1 MGSPVSAV
9 IANLYL
15 EVFEE
20 QTIEFVSNNP
30 KHSVYD
36 TFTTHLKLKCRI
48 TQKNSVKFL
57 PAAAA
62 FFGGVFLHTVGR
74 CSLTLERM
82 VFLHA

>member
-9 IANLYL
+9 IANLYM

-36 TFTTHLKLKCRI
+36 TFTILDRSNVDSFLKHLFK
-48 TQKNSVKFL
+48 TVNSPPFYHGNREGQQDR
-57 PAAAA
+57 PP
-62 FFGGVFLHTVGR
+62 
-74 CSLTLERM
+74 
-82 VFLHA
+82 